1 MTNSSNQVPEF
12 INHEGGANQLWQYVQ
27 SMNPETI
34 SMLSKPA
41 SNEVFQV
48 IERNIVGMLGNLP
61 PEHFGMMVTT
71 SREHLGRL
79 LASAM
84 MSGYF
89 PIIMPCLQHLCYA
102 ICSNEYSINPVLINA
117 H

>member
-1 MTNSSNQVPEF
+1 MNNQSNQVPEF
-12 INHEGGANQLWQYVQ
+12 INYDAQGNNLLWQYVQ
-27 SMNPETI
+27 SMTPDTV
-34 SMLSKPA
+34 SQLSQPT

-48 IERNIVGMLGNLP
+48 IERNIVGLLGNLP

-71 SREHLGRL
+71 SREELGRL

-89 PIIMPCLQHLCYA
+89 LRNAEQRMSIERSLQL
-102 ICSNEYSINPVLINA
+102 NEPNSSQSD
-117 H
+117 